1 MIMKSYKD
9 YSSENNE
16 QIPKQTVN
24 VKTGATAE
32 ELTKKIAAAYH
43 GRSNADM
50 FRQIIAQAEEGK
62 RNGTL
67 TNEEID
73 NFYAAFSPMLDS
85 TQSKR
90 LRAIVNKLKE
100 I

>member
-1 MIMKSYKD
+1 MKSYKNYQSRGTD
-9 YSSENNE
+9 ENTQN
-16 QIPKQTVN
+16 KTVQQG
-24 VKTGATAE
+24 KTAE
-32 ELTKKIAAAYH
+32 ELTRKIAQAYN

-50 FRQIIAQAEEGK
+50 FREILAQAEEGK

-67 TNEEID
+67 TNEEIE
-73 NFYAAFSPMLDS
+73 NFYLAFSPMLDS

-90 LRAIVNKLKE
+90 LRAIVERLKE